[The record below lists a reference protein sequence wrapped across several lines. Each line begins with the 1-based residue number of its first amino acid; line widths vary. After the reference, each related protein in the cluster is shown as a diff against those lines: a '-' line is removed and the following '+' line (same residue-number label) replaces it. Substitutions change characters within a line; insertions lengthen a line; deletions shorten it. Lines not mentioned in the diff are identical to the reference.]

1 MTVLVD
7 TYEVP
12 AHAIMSQLYKTICYE
27 VLLEEVLGRS
37 YNVPTGGKKY
47 IVLEDINPKT
57 LIALRDIENIIYIV
71 HREILDDKE
80 YKMIQYYTNELI
92 YVENN
97 TIQIVN
103 KKSKKQETYAVE
115 KKVSSCHKVTHKISK
130 LTKEAEPCAKNA
142 LLTKKQEQSKE
153 ASLPFLRVQ
162 AEKEVYFPESEDEIS
177 EDSDLFAEE
186 EM

>member
-12 AHAIMSQLYKTICYE
+12 AHAIMSQLYKTMCYE

-37 YNVPTGGKKY
+37 YNAPNNTKKY
-47 IVLEDINPKT
+47 TVLEDISPKT
-57 LIALRDIENIIYIV
+57 LIALRDIENIIYVV
-71 HREILDDKE
+71 HREILDERE
-80 YKMIQYYTNELI
+80 YKTIQYYTNEII

-103 KKSKKQETYAVE
+103 KKTRRHETYEIEKTVNSFHQVSQKI
-115 KKVSSCHKVTHKISK
+115 KKV
-130 LTKEAEPCAKNA
+130 LKEEAPLKEA
-142 LLTKKQEQSKE
+142 LLTKKQEERKE
-153 ASLPFLRVQ
+153 ASLPFLRAQ
-162 AEKEVYFPESEDEIS
+162 AQEEVYFPESEEE
-177 EDSDLFAEE
+177 EDLDAFEE